1 MKTSELKKI
10 VEENGYEFK
19 MNANGIDVFIDTT
32 LGRYFYTQDGDSIGL
47 DGRYR
52 IKHHK
57 AITITK
63 ALLDYIQTPLNERED
78 EKKYQLKV
86 NEFNKRIIGV
96 DYIEQ
101 IKTTLK
107 KTPEG
112 NQKFIFDNK
121 DIFTQSEIDN
131 FPKEIKGAIEC
142 GFLRKVEVE

>member
-1 MKTSELKKI
+1 LTNVKGITMKTIELKRI
-10 VEENGYEFK
+10 LREDCLEVFTESENAIYSVCWTVWKKERQLVVRRV
-19 MNANGIDVFIDTT
+19 IP
-32 LGRYFYTQDGDSIGL
+32 LGVLTVLGKY
-47 DGRYR
+47 
-52 IKHHK
+52 HN
-57 AITITK
+57 
-63 ALLDYIQTPLNERED
+63 TPINERED